1 MADPAY
7 PKPNAN
13 KLQSTARAQRSSTT
27 RTRWERYVARN
38 LILGN
43 LYLDMKDW
51 FEKSKHGLDHSLP
64 LFAVRRSAPLRAQ
77 AGLRRLPGSRCH
89 LRGINQHRVQQ
100 PNGQMAGFAN
110 RFSLVDRHG

>member
-43 LYLDMKDW
+43 LDMKDW
-51 FEKSKHGLDHSLP
+51 FEKSKHGLNHSLS
-64 LFAVRRSAPLRAQ
+64 LFAVRRPAPLRAQ
-77 AGLRRLPGSRCH
+77 AGLRRLPGSRRH
-89 LRGINQHRVQQ
+89 LRGINQHSVQQ